1 MQSDPQVGAK
11 LRAATG
17 LAHLQ
22 HKKYKLAGRA
32 FMEVGTELGTSFS
45 DVIAQQ
51 VGMRVLRM
59 GLRVLRMGMRVL
71 RMGMRSLRMGIENL
85 ENGDEHLGNGWNV
98 HGKQCGHNLS
108 RVGRE
113 ETVSAGV

>member
-71 RMGMRSLRMGIENL
+71 RLGMRVLRMGMRSLRMGIENL
-85 ENGDEHLGNGWNV
+85 ENGWNV
-98 HGKQCGHNLS
+98 HGKQCGLNLC